1 MAGIAVARDRIAAVA
16 KVLSADDGFHR
27 DVVVHVAL
35 EDGCGVGITEL
46 ANRDCRGN
54 GTGADG

>member
-1 MAGIAVARDRIAAVA
+1 MQNFCSQLAFSVAVA